1 MLTVISTVV
10 SLLLY
15 VSCKCFTFP
24 DALKDLSLRNSSWM
38 VGDGRSVELS
48 IQGGKAKN
56 KWANSQSGIS
66 F

>member
-38 VGDGRSVELS
+38 VGDGRSAELS
-48 IQGGKAKN
+48 IQGEKAKN
-56 KWANSQSGIS
+56 KWGNSQSGIS